1 MQVDNPIPF
10 SFDPSA
16 FNTSTFDDFFNLE
29 PSNPSN
35 ATSSSS
41 SSPRSPLS
49 FATMP
54 LTPPTLNMPPPITA
68 ADDAFFNLFLQDE
81 YATISKLEPPIT
93 TATPY
98 DFLSGG
104 GAMSSPESSTSAA
117 SPHAQPMFAI
127 DPQLVGT
134 PATSKAL
141 SDFDEEEEHEDDQ
154 DDDDLEPETEPDLP
168 VPTKRSR
175 KGTVHSGG
183 VKKSTHAATDKEKE
197 NSAKSQALRILEP
210 EDWRPSPEEYKK
222 MSSKEKRQLRNKI
235 SARNF
240 RVRRKEYITTL
251 EGDIAERD
259 HLISAIRTELGSSK
273 SENVALREEIDAL
286 KRCLLQGRGVAL
298 PDPAPLPEVSAA
310 ITSTVSSTPTSTTT
324 SNSPPA
330 ATKAPSYNPHKD
342 LPTSPRLGS
351 RTPFWGGLGSGV
363 TPVHTTLVP
372 PLAVPSVVLAGKAS
386 VLGGGSVSSTISS
399 VLGTNSVLA
408 NQGEREKQGLQENI
422 NPGLLG
428 QKAMVERKGGIPAL
442 NPSESNA
449 NSPALGGFNINGTQ
463 SFNNASGGFDSFAEI
478 NPFTLKTLD
487 AYRMQLWGKMAAQQ
501 QWQAQLQQQQSQ
513 AQSQQQWQGFVQ
525 QQQQGGLAG
534 GLRPHYFAPKL
545 GKGATAP
552 ASSHSSSASSGKDI
566 TAPMPTKEH
575 AYAAAL
581 ASQTLLGK
589 LGSAFWEAFS
599 GSSGSSST
607 SVGNG
612 KGKWDSE
619 KVRKVLEGTAVVRV
633 VDVDPVPTAV
643 SATVDVK
650 PIVGAAAKPT
660 VVPDAKPTS
669 RANPSACGMSIAG
682 DACALLEESM
692 RSLTLAKK

>member
-1 MQVDNPIPF
+1 MQVDNQIPF

-16 FNTSTFDDFFNLE
+16 FNTNTFDDFFNFE

-35 ATSSSS
+35 TTSSAS

-49 FATMP
+49 LAAMP
-54 LTPPTLNMPPPITA
+54 LTPPALSMPQPITA

-81 YATISKLEPPIT
+81 YATINKVEPPI
-93 TATPY
+93 ATVAPY
-98 DFLSGG
+98 DFLTGG
-104 GAMSSPESSTSAA
+104 GAMSSPESSTSAT
-117 SPHAQPMFAI
+117 SPHAQPVFAI

-141 SDFDEEEEHEDDQ
+141 SDFDEEEHEHDEG
-154 DDDDLEPETEPDLP
+154 DDDLEPDTEPDLP
-168 VPTKRSR
+168 APTQRSR

-183 VKKSTHAATDKEKE
+183 VKKSTHAAADKEKE

-259 HLISAIRTELGSSK
+259 RLISAIRTELGSSK
-273 SENVALREEIDAL
+273 SENIALREEIDAL
-286 KRCLLQGRGVAL
+286 KRCLLQGRSVAL

-310 ITSTVSSTPTSTTT
+310 TSSAASSTST
-324 SNSPPA
+324 SNSTGA
-330 ATKAPSYNPHKD
+330 AAKAPSYNPHKD

-408 NQGEREKQGLQENI
+408 NQGDREKQGLQENI

-428 QKAMVERKGGIPAL
+428 QNAMVERKGGIPAL

-449 NSPALGGFNINGTQ
+449 NSPALGGFNTNGTQ
-463 SFNNASGGFDSFAEI
+463 SFNNAPGAFDSFAEI

-501 QWQAQLQQQQSQ
+501 QWQAQFQQQQP
-513 AQSQQQWQGFVQ
+513 QSQSQQWQGFAQ
-525 QQQQGGLAG
+525 QQHQGGLAG

-545 GKGATAP
+545 GKGATAST
-552 ASSHSSSASSGKDI
+552 SSYSSAPSGKDI
-566 TAPMPTKEH
+566 TAPMPTGEH

-599 GSSGSSST
+599 GSSGSGST
-607 SVGNG
+607 SGGHG

-633 VDVDPVPTAV
+633 VDVEPVPAAV
-643 SATVDVK
+643 SAAVDVK

-660 VVPDAKPTS
+660 IVPDAKPMS
-669 RANPSACGMSIAG
+669 SANASACGMKIAG